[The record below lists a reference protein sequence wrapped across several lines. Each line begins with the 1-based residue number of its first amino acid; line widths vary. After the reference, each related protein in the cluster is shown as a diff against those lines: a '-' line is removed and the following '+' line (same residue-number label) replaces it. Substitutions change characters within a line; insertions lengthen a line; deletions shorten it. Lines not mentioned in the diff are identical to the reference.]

1 VSIRPVQVPRLT
13 FLLGLQRSGST
24 WLTNILDAHERA
36 WVFMEPFAPDYGI
49 FPEFPETA
57 FFMDESS
64 PGIEQLLRKRM
75 PERLLRYKQLLTAR
89 SVRSKAWFRAERT
102 VLRLMLRQRN
112 LLPKSLWQRARKT
125 ELLNLNRMDDDAPI
139 VDKAS
144 HPDTWVI
151 KELRLA
157 GKVPVL
163 RQAYPDAR
171 FVVLIRHPLAN
182 VHAIAAWF
190 ERGRLRELRRDLDS
204 FVAKM
209 SAQAVGSRYAEQLRL
224 CRNGTEAHRIAL
236 YWRVHNEALVDQLS
250 GSNQALIL
258 TYEEL
263 AVSPASTVAR
273 MVDFCGLPGSA
284 SVQKYVEESSNSS
297 VVAASPITTL
307 RNSATHFRAWEAKI
321 SPAVREATLEVVQ
334 GTRLLPMF
342 SRFYEAG
349 A

>member
-1 VSIRPVQVPRLT
+1 MSKSPVQVPRLT

-57 FFMDESS
+57 FFLEESS
-64 PGIEQLLRKRM
+64 PRIEQLLRERM
-75 PERLLRYKQLLTAR
+75 PERLLHYKKLLTAR
-89 SVRSKAWFRAERT
+89 SVQGEAWFRAERT
-102 VLRLMLRQRN
+102 LLRLMLRQRK
-112 LLPKSLWQRARKT
+112 LLPKSVWQRVRKT

-139 VDKAS
+139 VDKVS

-157 GKVPVL
+157 GKLPVL

-171 FVVLIRHPLAN
+171 FVVLLRHPCAN

-190 ERGRLRELRRDLDS
+190 ERGRLRELRRDLDT

-209 SAQAVGSRYAEQLRL
+209 SAQVAGARYAEQLRL
-224 CRNGTEAHRIAL
+224 CRSGTEAHLIAL
-236 YWRVHNEALVDQLS
+236 YWRIHNEALVDQLS
-250 GSNQALIL
+250 GSAQALIL
-258 TYEEL
+258 PYEEL
-263 AVSPASTVAR
+263 AVSPAPTVAR
-273 MVDFCGLPGSA
+273 ILDFCGLPSSA
-284 SVQKYVEESSNSS
+284 SVEKYVAESSNSS
-297 VVAASPITTL
+297 VDAASPITTL

-321 SPAVREATLEVVQ
+321 PPAVRETTLAVVQ
-334 GTRLLPMF
+334 GSPLLAMF
-342 SRFYEAG
+342 DRFYEAG